1 MGKIFDKNLVTI
13 LLEEMRECVES
24 DDFVVIQTEKNK
36 AFISEYALTRYL
48 QKELLLAIRAED
60 YFYSSES
67 RNFPGRYIHEFCPD
81 YQLCAFD
88 GNMESLSVYVK
99 FEIEEVD
106 PGIQTVVISL
116 HLPEHPV
123 CFPFSEKK

>member
-1 MGKIFDKNLVTI
+1 MGKIFDKNLVSI

-24 DDFVVIQTEKNK
+24 DEFVVLQTEKNK
-36 AFISEYALTRYL
+36 AFISEYALTRHL
-48 QKELLLAIRAED
+48 QKELLLAISAED

-81 YQLCAFD
+81 HQLCAFD
-88 GNMESLSVYVK
+88 GNVKSLSVYVK

-123 CFPFSEKK
+123 RFPFGDRK